1 MLIALSS
8 FICCLSSP
16 SHLRL
21 LNGQAKVR
29 YCHNAVAMFRGVTE
43 VPTGHT
49 YVQTIGTRDRAR
61 HTASRRICPHI
72 HILCMPVCV
81 PMSARPRSG
90 SPHDDLHR
98 SSRTL
103 SSRSTAVIYIRR
115 CANSWRKQH
124 ARCCSLDLD
133 PGSGTNKR
141 EAAISQGRIR
151 RSARE
156 QESHTEEHER
166 IRRITRG
173 AYSMNISPKQQF
185 QGRRHT

>member
-1 MLIALSS
+1 MANYVHAFRS
-8 FICCLSSP
+8 ICCLSSP

-29 YCHNAVAMFRGVTE
+29 YCHNAVAIFRDVTE

-61 HTASRRICPHI
+61 HVASRRICPHI

-98 SSRTL
+98 SSVGLITSELKGLTKKL
-103 SSRSTAVIYIRR
+103 SIPSRYKENASSFFNQLLLCNVCRYGLHYNVLLGLMTSV
-115 CANSWRKQH
+115 
-124 ARCCSLDLD
+124 
-133 PGSGTNKR
+133 
-141 EAAISQGRIR
+141 
-151 RSARE
+151 
-156 QESHTEEHER
+156 
-166 IRRITRG
+166 
-173 AYSMNISPKQQF
+173 
-185 QGRRHT
+185 